1 MTYKILAIEPFY
13 GGSHKA
19 FLDDWQ
25 QRSRHSFTVLGLPD
39 KFWRWRMRHSASYFA
54 RQLRE
59 EFAEEQKWDIIF
71 CSDML
76 NLAEFIGLAP
86 PALRQLPTIVF
97 FHENQ
102 LAYPV
107 HDATKRDSNAILSN
121 FSSALAA
128 SEVWFNSCHNR
139 DTLLDGL
146 PGFFQRM
153 PDHRPLA
160 EIDLIREKS
169 VIMPLGI
176 SLPQVTLPKQNQL
189 SQNVEHRMKDK
200 CNSLL
205 DEQTVNEPLHILW
218 AARWEHDKNP
228 EDFFTALRQLKQHG
242 ADFKLSVIGE
252 SPARIPAIFTNAK
265 QEFNEH
271 IINWGY
277 MPSRA
282 EYERVLTDADVV
294 VSTAIHEFFG
304 IGILEAVA
312 AGAYPV
318 LPQRLAY
325 PEIFNDGTQPYQEFF
340 YGQNATEL
348 ANKLLELVNIQHSRA
363 DIFAHCQVKPQS
375 IAEQYSWEKC
385 AKRLDAQLATVI
397 K

>member
-1 MTYKILAIEPFY
+1 MTYKILALEPFY

-59 EFAEEQKWDIIF
+59 EFVETEKWDIIF

-146 PGFFQRM
+146 PAFFQRM
-153 PDHRPLA
+153 PDHRPVL
-160 EIDLIREKS
+160 ELDLIREKS

-176 SLPQVTLPKQNQL
+176 SLPQVIVPVQK
-189 SQNVEHRMKDK
+189 
-200 CNSLL
+200 
-205 DEQTVNEPLHILW
+205 VNKPLHILW

-228 EDFFTALRQLKQHG
+228 EDFFAALQQLKQHG

-265 QEFNEH
+265 QEFKEH

-282 EYERVLTDADVV
+282 EYERVLVDADVV

-318 LPQRLAY
+318 LPKRLAY
-325 PEIFNDGTQPYQEFF
+325 PEIFNDGIEPYQEFF

-348 ANKLLELVNIQHSRA
+348 ADKLFDLINIQDAGA
-363 DIFAHCQVKPQS
+363 DIFAHCQVKPQT

-385 AKRLDAQLATVI
+385 ATRLDRQLATVI
-397 K
+397 KTHSFNLSSAIQGCSI